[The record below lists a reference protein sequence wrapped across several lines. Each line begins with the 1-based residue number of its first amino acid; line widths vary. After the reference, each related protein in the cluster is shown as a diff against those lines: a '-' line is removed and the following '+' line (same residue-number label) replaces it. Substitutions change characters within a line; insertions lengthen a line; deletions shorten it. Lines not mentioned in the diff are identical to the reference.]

1 MCGKKRNFAAAFTK
15 KPYKADTLETYLKT
29 KEIYLIRHGETD
41 FNRQGIVQGSG
52 VDTDL
57 NELGLSQ
64 ARAFFNE
71 YNHIPFAKVYTS
83 ALKRAIQSVRGFL
96 DLGLPHEMHKGLNEI
111 SWGFREGQQIT
122 PEEDAYYHSV
132 LSAWAAGDVTQRID
146 GGESPADVQARQKP
160 VLDLILARPDEEVIL
175 ICMHGRAIRI
185 FLSLM
190 LGEPLKDMDQFDHRN
205 LCLYKLLYDGQKL
218 TAVLRNDTR
227 HLESLA
233 HLAL

>member
-1 MCGKKRNFAAAFTK
+1 M
-15 KPYKADTLETYLKT
+15 KT

-57 NELGLSQ
+57 NDLGRSQ
-64 ARAFFNE
+64 ARAFFDRYQN
-71 YNHIPFAKVYTS
+71 IPFTKVYTS
-83 ALKRAIQSVRGFL
+83 ALKRAMQSVRGFL
-96 DLGLPHEMHKGLNEI
+96 DLGIPHEIHKGLNEI

-132 LSAWAAGDVTQRID
+132 LTAWAAGDVTQRIE

-160 VLDLILARPDEEVIL
+160 VLDLILSRPDEDIIL

-190 LGEPLKDMDQFDHRN
+190 LGKPLKDMDQFDHTN
-205 LCLYKLLYDGQKL
+205 LGLYKLQYDGEKL
-218 TAVLRNDTR
+218 SLILHNDTR
-227 HLESLA
+227 HLEA
-233 HLAL
+233 VPH